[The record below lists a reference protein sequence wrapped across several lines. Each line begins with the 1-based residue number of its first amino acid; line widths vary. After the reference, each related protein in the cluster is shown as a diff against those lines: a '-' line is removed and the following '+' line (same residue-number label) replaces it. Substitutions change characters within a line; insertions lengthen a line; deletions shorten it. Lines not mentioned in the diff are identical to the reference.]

1 MALVNLVNIAN
12 NLPHSWSSSVLGQ
25 VGHTQFKVLRMDE
38 SAYVD
43 ETHDFSEVL
52 LVIEGQLNLIIHNET
67 VMVKAGEAY
76 IIPANTPHSVGVGSF
91 GTLAIIDPTS

>member
-52 LVIEGQLNLIIHNET
+52 I
-67 VMVKAGEAY
+67 
-76 IIPANTPHSVGVGSF
+76 
-91 GTLAIIDPTS
+91 